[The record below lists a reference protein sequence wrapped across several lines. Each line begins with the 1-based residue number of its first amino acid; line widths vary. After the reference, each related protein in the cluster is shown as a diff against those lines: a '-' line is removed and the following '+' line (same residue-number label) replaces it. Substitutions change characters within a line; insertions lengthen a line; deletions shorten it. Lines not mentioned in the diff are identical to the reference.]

1 MRLGRQTALLVS
13 LETTERVYWLKMLF
27 YPHPLR
33 VANSAP
39 PDTLAGFEGPLRG
52 GEERR
57 KWREEMGKESKRKG
71 RDGKYGKTQK

>member
-1 MRLGRQTALLVS
+1 
-13 LETTERVYWLKMLF
+13 MLF